1 MEPGTI
7 KKKFP
12 DYISK
17 RRSNSMGTKL
27 FSVWVLSFF
36 STNKLVEMKQ
46 RKNII
51 TINNKKLILAMKAE
65 QSSFPPL
72 HIFLASL
79 NNKPFKSMLT
89 A

>member
-1 MEPGTI
+1 
-7 KKKFP
+7 
-12 DYISK
+12 
-17 RRSNSMGTKL
+17 
-27 FSVWVLSFF
+27 
-36 STNKLVEMKQ
+36 MKQ

>member
-7 KKKFP
+7 KK
-12 DYISK
+12 IS
-17 RRSNSMGTKL
+17 RLYFEAAQNSMGTKL

-51 TINNKKLILAMKAE
+51 IINNKKLILAMKAE
-65 QSSFPPL
+65 QGSFPPL
-72 HIFLASL
+72 HIFPASL
-79 NNKPFKSMLT
+79 NNEPFKSMLN